1 MSLKII
7 LIICA
12 LIILLVIPQVEKKIV
27 YKKLTSNLGQGNYK
41 QFEKILDGFWCT
53 FSFRPFNREYMR
65 LTSYMMQND
74 KEKISNQFDKLF
86 NQIKLNNEQ
95 ESAVANRAFYFYLET
110 ENYSKAHEML
120 KICQEKNETTNDI
133 EIMQIM
139 YSILGKK
146 ESIYIKDIKNRLERL
161 KKEKDAYSNQSKRVK
176 IGVFE
181 YMIGLQ
187 YTYLHNKKESKKY
200 LESALKNCKGTPY
213 ENQINTLLL
222 GV

>member
-74 KEKISNQFDKLF
+74 TTKIEEQFNKIFTKL
-86 NQIKLNNEQ
+86 KLNTEQ
-95 ESAVANRAFYFYLET
+95 KASVAQRAFYFYMEQKK
-110 ENYSKAHEML
+110 YKKAKEML
-120 KICQEKNETTNDI
+120 LICKEAEIQEIQTMDL
-133 EIMQIM
+133 MF
-139 YSILGKK
+139 SILGEKK
-146 ESIYIKDIKNRLERL
+146 SEHIKDIKTQLESL
-161 KKEKDAYSNQSKRVK
+161 KNAPNATTNNANIVR
-176 IGVFE
+176 IGIYE
-181 YMIGLQ
+181 YLLGLQ
-187 YTYLHNKKESKKY
+187 YMYKDNKKESKKY
-200 LESALKNCKGTPY
+200 LNSALQHCKGTPY
-213 ENQINTLLL
+213 EKEILALL
-222 GV
+222 

>member
-95 ESAVANRAFYFYLET
+95 EAAVANRAFYFYLET

-139 YSILGKK
+139 YSILGEKK
-146 ESIYIKDIKNRLERL
+146 SEHIKDIKTQLESL
-161 KKEKDAYSNQSKRVK
+161 KNAPNATTNNANIVR
-176 IGVFE
+176 IGIYE
-181 YMIGLQ
+181 YLLGLQ
-187 YTYLHNKKESKKY
+187 YMYKDNKKESKKY
-200 LESALKNCKGTPY
+200 LNSALQHCKGTPY
-213 ENQINTLLL
+213 EKEILALL
-222 GV
+222 